1 MTLKEFIKQ
10 NRKELDE
17 AIRRVCPNIPRLND
31 EERRR
36 CLTCG
41 GPLVMAAVYEHGQ
54 EDESIYCPTCL
65 EDPM

>member
-31 EERRR
+31 EERRVWI
-36 CLTCG
+36 LN
-41 GPLVMAAVYEHGQ
+41 
-54 EDESIYCPTCL
+54 DEGLYRWARAERVRI
-65 EDPM
+65 